1 MCFRWLS
8 LNPGLTEVGRNKVH
22 LFDSLLLV
30 GVLMGADTS
39 LLSEGLIVNF
49 ES

>member
-8 LNPGLTEVGRNKVH
+8 LNPGLTEGGRNKVH
-22 LFDSLLLV
+22 LFDSLPLV
-30 GVLMGADTS
+30 GVLIGSVAS